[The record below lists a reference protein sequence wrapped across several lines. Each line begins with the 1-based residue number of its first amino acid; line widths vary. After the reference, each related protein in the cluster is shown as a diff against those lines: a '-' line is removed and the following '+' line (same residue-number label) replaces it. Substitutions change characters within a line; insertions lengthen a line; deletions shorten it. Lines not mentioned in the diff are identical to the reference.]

1 MSDRLSI
8 IVENIKL
15 SADSTDEDAVEAAK
29 KRLTSSR
36 LFGKVINACLY
47 KRSVDARRKSDIKF
61 VCSVLATVETDRCP
75 SDDKLSRSGFKVKR
89 EDTVSFTPGGEKLSA
104 RPIVVGF
111 GPAGMFASLFLAKH
125 GYNPLVIE
133 RGDDVERRVAAVEK
147 FRQSGILDTESN
159 IQFGA
164 GGAGTFSDGKLMTRI
179 GDPLVHSVLSQLVE
193 MGAPDIV
200 LKTARP
206 HIGTDVLRQVVANFH
221 KEIVSLG
228 GEVRYRSTLTSIGS
242 GYIEVN
248 GEKLPCGALILA
260 VGHSARDTYRYLYD
274 SGYSMTVKPFS
285 VGVRIEH
292 LASDIDRAMYGDD
305 SLCEKLGHAEYNLS
319 KRCGERGVY
328 TFCMCPGGEVVA
340 ASSEAGGVVT
350 NGMSNHARDGAN
362 SNSAIAVSVLPS
374 DVGNDP
380 MSAVSFQRSLEH
392 RAFESAGADY
402 YAPCQ
407 TVGGFLTGSA
417 DAPLGLIKPT
427 YRGGMV
433 RAVDLN
439 TVLPSFVSS
448 MLKEGI
454 VDFGK
459 KIKGFDIASAP
470 LTGVESRTSSPVRIL
485 RGDDYAS
492 LGNKNV
498 YPCGEGAGYA
508 GGIVSAA
515 VDGIRVAGA
524 VISRFSPI
532 K

>member
-15 SADSTDEDAVEAAK
+15 SADSTDEDAIEAGI

-36 LFGKVINACLY
+36 LFGKVTDACLY

-61 VCSVLATVETDRCP
+61 VCSVLATAEIKRCL
-75 SDDKLSRSGFKVKR
+75 SDDQLAKFGFKIKR
-89 EDTVSFTPGGEKLSA
+89 DDDVSFTPGSETLSA
-104 RPIVVGF
+104 RPVVVGF
-111 GPAGMFASLFLAKH
+111 GPAGMFASLYLAKL
-125 GYNPLVIE
+125 GYRPLVIE
-133 RGDDVERRVAAVEK
+133 RGDDVEHRVASVER
-147 FRQSGILDTESN
+147 FRLSGILDTDSN

-179 GDPLVHSVLSQLVE
+179 GDPLVHSVLSHLVE
-193 MGAPDIV
+193 MGAPDTV

-206 HIGTDVLRQVVANFH
+206 HIGTDVLRKVVANFH

-228 GEVRYRSTLTSIGS
+228 GEIRYRSTMTSIGD
-242 GYIEVN
+242 GYIEVG
-248 GEKLPCGALILA
+248 GEKIPCGALILA

-274 SGYSMTVKPFS
+274 SGYSMIVKPFS

-292 LASDIDRAMYGDD
+292 LTSDIDRAMYGDE

-319 KRCGERGVY
+319 TRRGERGVY

-340 ASSEAGGVVT
+340 AASEEGGVVT
-350 NGMSNHARDGAN
+350 NGMSNHARDGVN

-374 DVGNDP
+374 DVGDDP
-380 MSAVSFQRSLEH
+380 MSAVSFQRSLER
-392 RAFESAGADY
+392 RAFEAAGSDY

-407 TVGGFLTGSA
+407 TVKGFLEGKA
-417 DAPLGLIKPT
+417 NAPLGEILPT

-433 RAVDLN
+433 RAADLN
-439 TVLPSFVSS
+439 TVLPPFVSS
-448 MLKEGI
+448 MLKDGI

-459 KIKGFDIASAP
+459 KIKGFDRDCAP
-470 LTGVESRTSSPVRIL
+470 LTGVESRTSSPVRII
-485 RGDDYAS
+485 RGDDYSA

-498 YPCGEGAGYA
+498 YPCGAGAGYA

-524 VISRFSPI
+524 VISRFKPLD
-532 K
+532 